1 MKERDTK
8 EDSMTGPP
16 HPFVMTMA
24 AAQRRA
30 NIQAEAERDRLGR
43 LAQTG
48 AERRPHWL
56 DVTALA
62 GIVLALALPFLA

>member
-1 MKERDTK
+1 
-8 EDSMTGPP
+8 
-16 HPFVMTMA
+16 MA

-30 NIQAEAERDRLGR
+30 SIQAEAERDRLGR

-48 AERRPHWL
+48 DERRPHWP

-62 GIVLALALPFLA
+62 GIVLALALPFLASLRI